1 MKRGYLIVCVLATSR
16 CLPLQ
21 VQQTAIAYQVRQD
34 AARLAPR
41 PPAPVG
47 GRVEPGR
54 LAVSG
59 GIHWSHLPD
68 AVSGAAS
75 STATAP
81 SLYGQRTPALSG
93 AASLAYGI
101 NASANVAADC
111 VFGDAATSV
120 RVHPALSEAAM
131 FSGVLWR
138 CGAGAR
144 MFYPPTGALK
154 VMAGLSAV
162 FNNALAQR
170 EVTETIE
177 RTTTTYGRDGRLESR
192 VGTRA
197 TTVFDERK
205 TLGLFSML
213 LMFGGVYEPRAW
225 LSFELASAV
234 GFEPAFARST
244 DRSVR
249 VAGLIDGQGIG
260 LSALENERMT
270 PVVMGWFGAAI
281 GPPIARLALRVHGN
295 VGDFG
300 GRGGAL
306 IGAEAAMVF
315 GLPVNLPR
323 APRAR

>member
-1 MKRGYLIVCVLATSR
+1 M
-16 CLPLQ
+16 
-21 VQQTAIAYQVRQD
+21 
-34 AARLAPR
+34 
-41 PPAPVG
+41 
-47 GRVEPGR
+47 
-54 LAVSG
+54 SG
-59 GIHWSHLPD
+59 GVHLDYLPD

-93 AASLAYGI
+93 AASLTYGI
-101 NASANVAADC
+101 NASANVTADC
-111 VFGDAATSV
+111 VFADAATSV
-120 RVHPALSEAAM
+120 RVHPALSEAAA

-154 VMAGLSAV
+154 VMAGLSVA

-177 RTTTTYGRDGRLESR
+177 RTTSTYGRDGRLESR
-192 VGTRA
+192 VGSRT

-244 DRSVR
+244 ERSVV

-260 LSALENERMT
+260 LSALENERTT

-295 VGDFG
+295 VGDYG
-300 GRGGAL
+300 GRAGAL
-306 IGAEAAMVF
+306 VGAEAAMVF
-315 GLPVNLPR
+315 GFPVVEQR
-323 APRAR
+323 APRPR

>member
-1 MKRGYLIVCVLATSR
+1 M
-16 CLPLQ
+16 
-21 VQQTAIAYQVRQD
+21 
-34 AARLAPR
+34 
-41 PPAPVG
+41 
-47 GRVEPGR
+47 
-54 LAVSG
+54 
-59 GIHWSHLPD
+59 
-68 AVSGAAS
+68 
-75 STATAP
+75 
-81 SLYGQRTPALSG
+81 RT
-93 AASLAYGI
+93 
-101 NASANVAADC
+101 
-111 VFGDAATSV
+111 
-120 RVHPALSEAAM
+120 EAAQHDEHEQH
-131 FSGVLWR
+131 GR
-138 CGAGAR
+138 GRHQRRARERAGAR
-144 MFYPPTGALK
+144 RGA
-154 VMAGLSAV
+154 
-162 FNNALAQR
+162 
-170 EVTETIE
+170 
-177 RTTTTYGRDGRLESR
+177 
-192 VGTRA
+192 
-197 TTVFDERK
+197 
-205 TLGLFSML
+205 
-213 LMFGGVYEPRAW
+213 EPRAW